1 MTLLQQHW
9 LKGISGHWIPIAEVC
24 FLGRIC
30 QTPGSRLAGRM
41 DEPVSCF
48 FSLPQPEK
56 DLSSRDST
64 RSSNTISLKRLSLSA
79 PNSWS
84 PPRSHCPSHHPA
96 LLSSQYFSLSE
107 VSSSI
112 CLMPV
117 SPPEWGEWLVH
128 LITMTSTCL
137 PYLVSSRPSINIVER
152 MTK

>member
-9 LKGISGHWIPIAEVC
+9 LKGISGHWIPTAEVRL
-24 FLGRIC
+24 LGGIC

-41 DEPVSCF
+41 DELSF
-48 FSLPQPEK
+48 LFLQPA
-56 DLSSRDST
+56 ST
-64 RSSNTISLKRLSLSA
+64 WKRLTF
-79 PNSWS
+79 SWFRS
-84 PPRSHCPSHHPA
+84 QFKHHLLKEALLECPKLMKPTRSHCPSHHPA

-107 VSSSI
+107 MSSSI

-128 LITMTSTCL
+128 LVTMTSTCL
-137 PYLVSSRPSINIVER
+137 PYLASSGPSINIVER